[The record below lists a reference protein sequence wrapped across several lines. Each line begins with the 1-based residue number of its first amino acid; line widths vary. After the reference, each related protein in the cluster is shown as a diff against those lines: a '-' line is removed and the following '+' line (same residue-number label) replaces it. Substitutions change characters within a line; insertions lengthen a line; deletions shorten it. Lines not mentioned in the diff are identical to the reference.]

1 MTQQYYYKK
10 DACSIETEKIW
21 LHFNQCI
28 EMLKR
33 KWNTIKF
40 MLRWYWFLLWKLI
53 ARYICSSVLSQVQ
66 NFDKLNNKIY
76 NYEHYSHLTY
86 HDYITESELHT
97 MRNNKKKFNNC
108 SVFNLYS
115 MEKSFF
121 FLKRKLVYTILF
133 NTFNI

>member
-10 DACSIETEKIW
+10 DACSIETENIW